1 MRERLGGRR
10 VPPAYVAAGR
20 RAVRVA
26 LVAISGFYLF
36 LYGFGWATAATYALF
51 SSVALAGLS
60 RIPGTGRQ
68 RAAVVLRAV
77 PVCWALVVV
86 GTYLSVRTWSAV
98 TGMLVIGFVL
108 AFAAIGGPRL
118 AGAGPGLQLLYIL
131 PSFPPYDPGSLGE
144 RLIGTTAGL
153 ALLVLAEAFLVP
165 EPPPPSYRELAAR
178 AAETAARLAREAAGP
193 TGAVPAGEVPAAH
206 RATRALRPLEV
217 PEADRPAGP
226 GVRERGLAH
235 TGLAAR
241 TLLTR
246 LLALPAGA
254 RAPGDAEVL
263 EAVARLAE
271 RTAGLLREPGTDTA
285 EAYGALAAA
294 RARLAGAAPGHAPPA
309 VLRRQAAVLE
319 VADAALAMGT
329 AAGLAVRGRA
339 EVPQGAAGRFWYAGL
354 RAPVLWWH
362 RVQGH
367 AGRRSVFFQ
376 NAVRLSLALAAAR
389 LVAGLDTLPHGFW
402 AMLATLSLTR
412 TTVGDTWSTIR
423 VALAGTFAGAL
434 FTAGLL
440 VLGGSHTVVYAVVL
454 PLWMLFAFTVGPVKG
469 VGWAQGLFTVLV
481 AMVFA
486 QLDPATWQLAEFRVL
501 DVLIGSAIGAVFGLL
516 AWPRGAQT
524 ELRLAG
530 AGLLRRAAETV
541 VATSAS
547 VATGGAPPPADGPA
561 TYPSLR
567 HALVLAESAYAQFQ
581 SEPVRFGGEAA
592 GAGPA
597 GGAAGARGTGTATAH
612 ARSATATGPGDG
624 GSGDGESGGGG
635 SGGSGAGDGRSGDGR
650 SGDGGSESGGTT
662 AGVTTPDGS
671 AADGAAAGRRDDGH
685 GSRRPATDWQAVL
698 MAGHHTLWGA
708 DRLALPPAP
717 AAPLGPEAAAALS
730 RLGDRVAG
738 RMLLVS
744 ARLDPDGDPA
754 GVPPVPL
761 RDPGFAGFSAEPP
774 DAARPYYAT
783 ASWLDALMEDLE
795 RITAPAGK
803 SAPPEP
809 ETS

>member
-1 MRERLGGRR
+1 MRERLGGR
-10 VPPAYVAAGR
+10 VPGPYVAAGR

-26 LVAISGFYLF
+26 VVAISGFYLF
-36 LYGFGWATAATYALF
+36 LYGFGWPTAATYALF

-77 PVCWALVVV
+77 PVCWVLVVV
-86 GTYLSVRTWSAV
+86 GTFLSVRTWSAV
-98 TGMLVIGFVL
+98 VGMLVIGFAL
-108 AFAAIGGPRL
+108 AFSAVGGPRL

-144 RLIGTTAGL
+144 RLIGTTVGL

-165 EPPPPSYRELAAR
+165 EPPTPTYRELAAR

-226 GVRERGLAH
+226 GVRDRGLAH
-235 TGLAAR
+235 TGLAVR

-254 RAPGDAEVL
+254 QAPGDAAVL
-263 EAVARLAE
+263 EAVARLSG
-271 RTAGLLREPGTDTA
+271 RTAVLLRKPGTDTA

-294 RARLAGAAPGHAPPA
+294 RARPAGAAPDHASPA

-412 TTVGDTWSTIR
+412 TTVGETWSTIR

-440 VLGGSHTVVYAVVL
+440 TLGGSHTVVYAVVL
-454 PLWMLFAFTVGPVKG
+454 PLWMVFAFTVGPVKG

-501 DVLIGSAIGAVFGLL
+501 DVLIGSTIGAVFGLL

-547 VATGGAPPPADGPA
+547 VATGGAPPPQDGTA

-592 GAGPA
+592 AAGTRGAADGGRGAGPA
-597 GGAAGARGTGTATAH
+597 RGAGA
-612 ARSATATGPGDG
+612 ATATGPGDG
-624 GSGDGESGGGG
+624 GP
-635 SGGSGAGDGRSGDGR
+635 
-650 SGDGGSESGGTT
+650 GDGGS
-662 AGVTTPDGS
+662 
-671 AADGAAAGRRDDGH
+671 AAGRAAGGTAAGATSHGHGDGH
-685 GSRRPATDWQAVL
+685 RDGGGARRPPTDWQAVL

-754 GVPPVPL
+754 AAPPVPL